1 MWLRLK
7 RSIAAKA
14 VLGLA
19 AVGVV
24 GSAVSVS
31 SILSIGSVDRNLH
44 TITDHTA
51 PTVEIAQQLAVSIW
65 HSNALAKHAFGSSD
79 LQGIEKTLGEIR
91 NLDGAYKQ
99 AIAELRTKA
108 ADDTLLGEIETAER
122 YQASFFAAASA
133 GINRQM
139 DVLNKNIKLGALVVD
154 FESKEQNL
162 AAILDAFAV
171 ENEVEMILARSRGN
185 SLARSATATAGDVN
199 EVLGDL
205 FETQYPVVATALK
218 MRMVLGDMKYVA
230 RRYLDTHNTNIL
242 SESAGEFTAHAQKF
256 DEFLERL
263 HGFAKTDAA
272 RAGVEELERAFAQW
286 SDSVLGEGQLFD
298 IHRQASADSEAVL
311 IYRGQLVEDTLS
323 VAKSIEAVT
332 SQADAINI
340 EAQDMAESAV
350 RWAEIEIW
358 TFGTALLA
366 GLLALMILTVKMLT
380 NPIRIMTRSMEQL
393 ADGDLSTEV
402 PYTHKLDEI
411 GQMASAVQ
419 VFKDNAQRV
428 AALEAEQADA
438 AKRAAA
444 EKKAAM
450 ERLADEFESTVGAIV
465 SEVTSASDN
474 VRETASDVETVA
486 GSTQAKTSELTNG
499 AREITANVKTVA
511 ASTEELSSSIE
522 EINRL
527 VSQSSDKSDGA
538 VSEADSTQDRI
549 ERLVSSTNRISEVV
563 NLITEIAE
571 KTNLLALNATIEAA
585 RAGEAG
591 RGFAV
596 VASEVKELATQ
607 TARETNE
614 ISEQIESV
622 QRDTKDAASAI
633 TGIGRTI
640 DDIRSMASQI
650 AAAVEQQAGA
660 TREISQNVQNAATGM
675 SMLNG
680 SVESVDRD
688 ASNTRSSTG
697 EILDASERLSGQSR
711 KLGLEVQEFLRTV
724 RTG

>member
-1 MWLRLK
+1 MAVGFK
-7 RSIAAKA
+7 TSIAPKA
-14 VLGLA
+14 ILGLSSA
-19 AVGVV
+19 GVL
-24 GSAVSVS
+24 AIAMSVTS
-31 SILSIGSVDRNLH
+31 VLSIGAIDSILNR
-44 TITDHTA
+44 ITDQTA
-51 PTVEIAQQLAVSIW
+51 PTVETAQDLAIAIW
-65 HSNALAKHAFGSSD
+65 SSNAIAKHALKEEDPAEVEERFR
-79 LQGIEKTLGEIR
+79 QVKTLNNVYNR
-91 NLDGAYKQ
+91 AY
-99 AIAELRTKA
+99 AELQEIVT
-108 ADDTLLGEIETAER
+108 DQELLDEMDVATR
-122 YQASFFAAASA
+122 RQDSFFASASG
-133 GINRQM
+133 GITRHL
-139 DVLNKNIKLGALVVD
+139 DVLRMQDQLADLLASFEDHEQALSVM
-154 FESKEQNL
+154 
-162 AAILDAFAV
+162 LDEFAN
-171 ENEVEMILARSRGN
+171 ENEAEMALAENRGDELEA
-185 SLARSATATAGDVN
+185 SGTATVAQVN
-199 EVLGDL
+199 AVLGDL
-205 FETQYPVVATALK
+205 FDTDYPVVEASLK
-218 MRMVLGDMKYVA
+218 MKLALSDMKYVA
-230 RRYLDTHNTNIL
+230 RGFLVAEDSIVLDDHTAQMASYAQGFKHHLTTLKELAESEEDKADANALEKAFEQWYL
-242 SESAGEFTAHAQKF
+242 SATGTGK
-256 DEFLERL
+256 
-263 HGFAKTDAA
+263 
-272 RAGVEELERAFAQW
+272 
-286 SDSVLGEGQLFD
+286 LFD
-298 IHRQASADSEAVL
+298 IHRNKVAAAADTEQFRKNMVA
-311 IYRGQLVEDTLS
+311 DTLS
-323 VAKSIEAVT
+323 VDESVNVIADK
-332 SQADAINI
+332 ADAINDGAD
-340 EAQDMAESAV
+340 EVAAGTVSKAKV
-350 RWAEIEIW
+350 AIW
-358 TFGTALLA
+358 TFGGVLVC

-428 AALEAEQADA
+428 AALEAEQADT

-499 AREITANVKTVA
+499 AREITANVQTVA

-538 VSEADSTQDRI
+538 VSEAVTTQERI

-607 TARETNE
+607 TARATNE

-622 QRDTKDAASAI
+622 QGDTKDAASAI

-640 DDIRSMASQI
+640 SDIQSMASEI
-650 AAAVEQQAGA
+650 AAAVEQQACA
-660 TREISQNVQNAATGM
+660 TREISESVQNAATGM
-675 SMLNG
+675 NMLNG
-680 SVESVDRD
+680 SVESVDKD
-688 ASNTRSSTG
+688 ASSTRSSTG
-697 EILDASERLSGQSR
+697 EILNASERLSGQSR
-711 KLGLEVQEFLRTV
+711 KLGLEVQDFLRTI
-724 RTG
+724 RAG

>member
-1 MWLRLK
+1 MAVGFK
-7 RSIAAKA
+7 TSIAPKA
-14 VLGLA
+14 ILGLSSA
-19 AVGVV
+19 GVL
-24 GSAVSVS
+24 AIAMSVTS
-31 SILSIGSVDRNLH
+31 VLSIGAIDSILNR
-44 TITDHTA
+44 ITDQTA
-51 PTVEIAQQLAVSIW
+51 PTVETAQDLAIAIW
-65 HSNALAKHAFGSSD
+65 SSNAIAKHALKEEDPAEVEERFR
-79 LQGIEKTLGEIR
+79 QVKTLNNVYNR
-91 NLDGAYKQ
+91 AY
-99 AIAELRTKA
+99 AELQEIVTDQELLDEMDVATRRQDSFFSSASGGITRHLDVLRMQDQL
-108 ADDTLLGEIETAER
+108 ADLL
-122 YQASFFAAASA
+122 ASFEDHEQALSVMLDEFA
-133 GINRQM
+133 N
-139 DVLNKNIKLGALVVD
+139 
-154 FESKEQNL
+154 
-162 AAILDAFAV
+162 
-171 ENEVEMILARSRGN
+171 ENEAEMALAENRGDELEA
-185 SLARSATATAGDVN
+185 SGTATVAQVN
-199 EVLGDL
+199 AVLGDL
-205 FETQYPVVATALK
+205 FDTDYPVVEASLK
-218 MRMVLGDMKYVA
+218 MKLALSDMKYVA
-230 RRYLDTHNTNIL
+230 RGFLVAEDSIVLDDHTAQMASYAQGFKHHLTTLKELAESEEDKADANALEKAFEQWYL
-242 SESAGEFTAHAQKF
+242 SATGTGK
-256 DEFLERL
+256 
-263 HGFAKTDAA
+263 
-272 RAGVEELERAFAQW
+272 
-286 SDSVLGEGQLFD
+286 LFD
-298 IHRQASADSEAVL
+298 IHRNKVAAAADTEKFRKNMVA
-311 IYRGQLVEDTLS
+311 DTLS
-323 VAKSIEAVT
+323 VDESVNVIADK
-332 SQADAINI
+332 ADAINDGAD
-340 EAQDMAESAV
+340 EVAAGTVSKAKV
-350 RWAEIEIW
+350 AIW
-358 TFGTALLA
+358 TFGGVLVC

-393 ADGDLSTEV
+393 ADGDLTTEV

-428 AALEAEQADA
+428 AALEAEQADT

-499 AREITANVKTVA
+499 AREITANVQTVA

-538 VSEADSTQDRI
+538 VSEAVTTQERI

-585 RAGEAG
+585 RAGAAG

-607 TARETNE
+607 TARATNE

-622 QRDTKDAASAI
+622 QGDTKDAASAI

-640 DDIRSMASQI
+640 SDIQSMASEI
-650 AAAVEQQAGA
+650 AAAVEQQACA
-660 TREISQNVQNAATGM
+660 TREISESVQNAATGM

-680 SVESVDRD
+680 SVESVDKD
-688 ASNTRSSTG
+688 ASSTRSSTG
-697 EILDASERLSGQSR
+697 EILNASERLSGQSR
-711 KLGLEVQEFLRTV
+711 KLGLEVQDFLKTIRA
-724 RTG
+724 G

>member
-1 MWLRLK
+1 MAVGFK
-7 RSIAAKA
+7 TSIAPKA
-14 VLGLA
+14 ILGLSSA
-19 AVGVV
+19 GVL
-24 GSAVSVS
+24 AIAMSVTS
-31 SILSIGSVDRNLH
+31 VLSIGAIDSILNR
-44 TITDHTA
+44 ITDQTA
-51 PTVEIAQQLAVSIW
+51 PTVETAQDLAIAIW
-65 HSNALAKHAFGSSD
+65 SSNAIAKHALKEEDPAEVEERFR
-79 LQGIEKTLGEIR
+79 QVKTLNNVYNR
-91 NLDGAYKQ
+91 AY
-99 AIAELRTKA
+99 AELQEIVT
-108 ADDTLLGEIETAER
+108 DQELLDEMDVATR
-122 YQASFFAAASA
+122 RQDSFFASASG
-133 GINRQM
+133 GITRHL
-139 DVLNKNIKLGALVVD
+139 DVLRMQDQLADLLASFEDHEQALSVM
-154 FESKEQNL
+154 
-162 AAILDAFAV
+162 LDEFAN
-171 ENEVEMILARSRGN
+171 ENEAEMALAENRGDELEA
-185 SLARSATATAGDVN
+185 SGTATVAQVN
-199 EVLGDL
+199 AVLGDL
-205 FETQYPVVATALK
+205 FDTDYPVVEASLK
-218 MRMVLGDMKYVA
+218 MKLALSDMKYVA
-230 RRYLDTHNTNIL
+230 RGFLVAEDSIVLDDHTAQMASYAQGFKHHLTTLKELAESEEDKADANALEKAFEQWYL
-242 SESAGEFTAHAQKF
+242 SATGTGK
-256 DEFLERL
+256 
-263 HGFAKTDAA
+263 
-272 RAGVEELERAFAQW
+272 
-286 SDSVLGEGQLFD
+286 LFD
-298 IHRQASADSEAVL
+298 IHRNKVAAAADTEKFRKNMVA
-311 IYRGQLVEDTLS
+311 DTLS
-323 VAKSIEAVT
+323 VDESVNVIADK
-332 SQADAINI
+332 ADAINDGAD
-340 EAQDMAESAV
+340 EVAAGTVSKAKV
-350 RWAEIEIW
+350 AIW
-358 TFGTALLA
+358 TFGGVLVC

-428 AALEAEQADA
+428 AALEAEQADT

-499 AREITANVKTVA
+499 AREITANVQTVA

-538 VSEADSTQDRI
+538 VSEAVTTQERI

-585 RAGEAG
+585 RAGAAG

-607 TARETNE
+607 TARATNE

-622 QRDTKDAASAI
+622 QGDTKDAASAI

-640 DDIRSMASQI
+640 SDIQSMASEI
-650 AAAVEQQAGA
+650 AAAVEQQACA
-660 TREISQNVQNAATGM
+660 TREISESVQNAATGM

-688 ASNTRSSTG
+688 ASSTRSSTG
-697 EILDASERLSGQSR
+697 EILNASERLSGESR
-711 KLGLEVQEFLRTV
+711 KLGPEVQDFLRTV
-724 RTG
+724 RAG